1 MAEPGARAVIA
12 AVASTFTEFTVD
24 GAGPGGDGP
33 LDWAGY
39 AGSLAAARERSGEDE
54 SVVCGH
60 GKIGGGEAGVVAV
73 GFRLL
78 RGPIRSRARAPVAR
92 ALDRAIRLPPPGAV
106 PVAPRCGPG

>member
-39 AGSLAAARERSGEDE
+39 AGSLAAARGRSGEDE

-60 GKIGGGEAGVVAV
+60 GKIGGGEAGGRPVD
-73 GFRLL
+73 LPL
-78 RGPIRSRARAPVAR
+78 PRGPHRQPDQDRKRHRSNPQPRQKRIP
-92 ALDRAIRLPPPGAV
+92 LPSLKKKK
-106 PVAPRCGPG
+106 R